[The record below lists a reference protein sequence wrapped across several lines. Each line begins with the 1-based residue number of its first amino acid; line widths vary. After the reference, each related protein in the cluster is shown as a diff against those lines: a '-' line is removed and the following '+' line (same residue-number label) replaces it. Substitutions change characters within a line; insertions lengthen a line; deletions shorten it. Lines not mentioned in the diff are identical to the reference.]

1 MSKREN
7 LKNGSTNYGD
17 LKEVAKIIDGA
28 RKKLKYNVTV
38 GLDLIRA
45 FVEAKKILTHP
56 IPFF

>member
-1 MSKREN
+1 MSKRKN
-7 LKNGSTNYGD
+7 LKNGSTNSTD

-45 FVEAKKILTHP
+45 SSKLDTIIKTSRK
-56 IPFF
+56 

>member
-1 MSKREN
+1 MSKRKN
-7 LKNGSTNYGD
+7 LKNGSTNSED

-45 FVEAKKILTHP
+45 SSKLDTIIKTSRK
-56 IPFF
+56 

>member
-45 FVEAKKILTHP
+45 SSKLDTIIKASRK
-56 IPFF
+56 

>member
-17 LKEVAKIIDGA
+17 LKEVAKIIDGV

-45 FVEAKKILTHP
+45 SSKLDTIIKTSRK
-56 IPFF
+56 

>member
-17 LKEVAKIIDGA
+17 LKEVAKIIDGV
-28 RKKLKYNVTV
+28 RKKLKYNVNV

-45 FVEAKKILTHP
+45 SSKLDTIIKTSRK
-56 IPFF
+56 